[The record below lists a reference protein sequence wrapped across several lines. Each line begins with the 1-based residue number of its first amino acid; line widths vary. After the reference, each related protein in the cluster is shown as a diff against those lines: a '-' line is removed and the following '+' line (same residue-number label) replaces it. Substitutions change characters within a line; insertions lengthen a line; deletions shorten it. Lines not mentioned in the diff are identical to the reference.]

1 MNPLS
6 RLLKRITVCF
16 LFALFSEVL
25 VAQPTSSSVPD
36 EEQGIREA
44 VVAYE
49 EAWNKGDTAAVIALW
64 VPDGQFI
71 DDAGN
76 EYSIKD
82 LVERKLSPAILATEP
97 PELDVN
103 IKEVQLVTPRVAVVE
118 GTTELMGDTNR
129 TIRRTRYSAILVRQ
143 DNKWLLANVHQLE
156 AISIPTSNPLQ
167 ELQWMIG
174 QWMGR
179 KGDTDIYSR
188 VERSEGGQFI
198 TRVFE
203 VSEAGDRK
211 LSGTQ
216 IIGWDPRT
224 RQIKSWFFDSD
235 GSLGEGRWEKYDK
248 DWIVSVTGVLRDGR
262 SVAATNVYTPIDQNN
277 ILMQSLRVRI
287 GDETKPNTE
296 TYIVRIESK

>member
-6 RLLKRITVCF
+6 RLLKRITVYF

-36 EEQGIREA
+36 EEQGIRDV

-82 LVERKLSPAILATEP
+82 LVERKISPAIPATEP

-174 QWMGR
+174 QWMGT

>member
-174 QWMGR
+174 QWMGT

>member
-82 LVERKLSPAILATEP
+82 LVERKISPAISTTEP

-174 QWMGR
+174 QWMGT

>member
-6 RLLKRITVCF
+6 RLLKRIAVCF

-82 LVERKLSPAILATEP
+82 LVERKISPAIPATEP

-129 TIRRTRYSAILVRQ
+129 TIKRTRYSAILVRQ

-156 AISIPTSNPLQ
+156 AILIPTSNPLQ
-167 ELQWMIG
+167 ELQWMLG
-174 QWMGR
+174 QWMGT
-179 KGDTDIYSR
+179 KGDTNIYSR
-188 VERSEGGQFI
+188 VERSQGGQFI

-211 LSGTQ
+211 SSGTQ

>member
-16 LFALFSEVL
+16 LFALFGTVL
-25 VAQPTSSSVPD
+25 VAEPTSSSVPD
-36 EEQGIREA
+36 AEQGIHET
-44 VVAYE
+44 VQAYE
-49 EAWNKGDTAAVIALW
+49 EAWNQGDTAAITALW
-64 VPDGQFI
+64 VPDGRFI

-82 LVERKLSPAILATEP
+82 LIAQKIQPAVPATEL

-103 IKEVQLVTPRVAVVE
+103 IKGVQFVTPHVAAIE
-118 GTTELMGDTNR
+118 GTTELMGDDNLM
-129 TIRRTRYSAILVRQ
+129 IRQTRYSAILVHK
-143 DNKWLLANVHQLE
+143 DNKWLLANFHQLE

-174 QWMGR
+174 QWMGTE
-179 KGDTDIYSR
+179 GDTNIYSR

-203 VSEAGDRK
+203 VSEAGERK

-235 GSLGEGRWEKYDK
+235 GSLGEGRWERHGK
-248 DWIVSVTGVLRDGR
+248 DWIDSVTGVLRDGR
-262 SVAATNVYTPIDQNN
+262 SVAATNVYTPIDENN

-287 GDETKPNTE
+287 GDETRPGTE
-296 TYIVRIESK
+296 THIVRIGSK

>member
-16 LFALFSEVL
+16 LFALFSEGL

-82 LVERKLSPAILATEP
+82 LVERKISPAIPATEP

-174 QWMGR
+174 QWMGT

>member
-16 LFALFSEVL
+16 LCALFSEVL

-64 VPDGQFI
+64 VPDGRFI

-76 EYSIKD
+76 EHSIKD
-82 LVERKLSPAILATEP
+82 LVERKISPAIPATEP

-174 QWMGR
+174 QWMGT

-287 GDETKPNTE
+287 GDETRPNTE